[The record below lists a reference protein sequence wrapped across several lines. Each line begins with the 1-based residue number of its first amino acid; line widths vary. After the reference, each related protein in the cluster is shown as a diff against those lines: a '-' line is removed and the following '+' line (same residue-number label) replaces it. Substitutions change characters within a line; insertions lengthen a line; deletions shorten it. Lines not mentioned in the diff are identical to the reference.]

1 MTTPPLSSPTDPTPV
16 DTPQVTADAGTVR
29 TPSTLVVTTATD
41 ALPPVPT
48 ASGALGTRTSTAY
61 VEADEPVVLVG
72 SNATCE
78 TVPSIS
84 GMPVTVTRAACPTA
98 IAARLAAGTW
108 MVTFAAP
115 DPTILY
121 AARGRRGVAHGL
133 CNRTHPPGH
142 RGRECGGREAGLG
155 FHQGCLGVG
164 DVGSVGDELGL
175 GHGPA

>member
-1 MTTPPLSSPTDPTPV
+1 M
-16 DTPQVTADAGTVR
+16 
-29 TPSTLVVTTATD
+29 TTATD

-78 TVPSIS
+78 TVPSIT

-115 DPTILY
+115 DPPICMPFAAVAVAPTAHAIEPTRPAIGAASVA
-121 AARGRRGVAHGL
+121 AARLVWAFTRAASALVTLAR
-133 CNRTHPPGH
+133 
-142 RGRECGGREAGLG
+142 
-155 FHQGCLGVG
+155 
-164 DVGSVGDELGL
+164 SVMSLASDTVPLELRL
-175 GHGPA
+175 SLIHI